1 MLVPVV
7 AFPVS
12 AVPGV
17 SPLRRSP
24 GRMKAGKDRGGSR
37 RNASARFEVGERRE
51 APSGDPAV
59 ATSSSAVLSALL
71 DLPRGG

>member
-12 AVPGV
+12 AVPV
-17 SPLRRSP
+17 VTPLQRAARQA
-24 GRMKAGKDRGGSR
+24 KADKDRGRSR
-37 RNASARFEVGERRE
+37 RDPNARFELKDRAD
-51 APSGDPAV
+51 APSGDPA
-59 ATSSSAVLSALL
+59 ASRSSVSVLSALL

>member
-12 AVPGV
+12 AVPV
-17 SPLRRSP
+17 ITPLQRAEREA
-24 GRMKAGKDRGGSR
+24 KIDKDRR
-37 RNASARFEVGERRE
+37 RPRCDPSDRFEIEDPAD
-51 APSGDPAV
+51 APSGDPA
-59 ATSSSAVLSALL
+59 ASRSSVSVLSALL